1 MEVNNMTHGDFH
13 HGSSIKYGML
23 CLNEHQRAD
32 AKSVSFFSTRCGK
45 GFTFFDKIRKMFHDA
60 KIV

>member
-1 MEVNNMTHGDFH
+1 MKMEVNNMTHGDFH

-32 AKSVSFFSTRCGK
+32 AKSVSFFRQDAERVSLFLTRFEKC
-45 GFTFFDKIRKMFHDA
+45 FTTQK
-60 KIV
+60 